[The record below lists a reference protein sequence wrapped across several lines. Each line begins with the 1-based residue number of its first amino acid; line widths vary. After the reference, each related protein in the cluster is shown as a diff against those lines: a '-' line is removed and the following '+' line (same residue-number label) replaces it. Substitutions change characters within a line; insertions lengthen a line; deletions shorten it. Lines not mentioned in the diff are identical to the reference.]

1 MAAANTAHVLADLV
15 RGYVVQPIAQTFLP
29 SFLRRA
35 LSVQSPHPETADI
48 PFRIDFRPTPTCPQD
63 VARKE
68 FFEGIRRAINTKS
81 ISSVPENLPAVALD
95 IMPMTP
101 TNVYGIPV
109 ASSATSTADF
119 TQPATHTFSPPD
131 YVARSTPK
139 GEWSTTL
146 VSALTVFLVCALVMM
161 LLTYGYTIYQYVK
174 GDIDAHE
181 LDEIKDTLSSTL
193 SPFTNFATYA
203 KRALFSDIELE
214 KKFEAAQAQLSQA
227 NEAYRQQKKRADK
240 RKTEADEVA
249 SKSAKETSKLKND
262 LDAATKAKDEAIKQA
277 SNHEITKK
285 HLGESMVETER
296 AKKLTTKAAQR
307 AKDAEKAKNDAE
319 KEARKLHT
327 EIEIWKEKCNES
339 QAAEKALSGQVKYLS
354 GKLKQSEGEMR
365 SAEECATQKAL
376 KLEEKLE
383 GATQKTRD
391 LEQKLDDANK
401 LISRLQVE
409 SGKLEGRCKNLTS
422 ELQSEKIAKDQCK
435 AQQLDSLK
443 QKLAGAEEQISKLR
457 SEKMHTEA
465 RCESL
470 KDDLEYAKNARAED
484 DAKHEE
490 HFDQFCAAA
499 RARSAELSAD
509 IDSLIDENE
518 KLQSQLNKACRC
530 KRGRSSN
537 GSDEDDDDE
546 NDDLNPKDDHA
557 TGNDDGAATD
567 TMEGEPKS
575 DGQLDGGAPSDK
587 PSDSNCE
594 SGDPESGPR
603 PDDTITPTGNSSTD
617 TTEPLLKPVE
627 QDDGSTPRDQLRTA
641 DTTAG
646 DLKSTDQGEGGIPQ
660 AVDPIAKSAASGEP
674 STAGN
679 DSVTDGQQPGDGN
692 GHPGPT
698 RNRPPG
704 FYNMTKTYQRQ
715 YQRYFA
721 KLRAQT
727 GNDQQTHAQL
737 AYFLAQHQLPL
748 SQPTQSQGQ
757 S

>member
-68 FFEGIRRAINTKS
+68 FFEGIRRAINTKT

-109 ASSATSTADF
+109 ASSATSTVEF

-174 GDIDAHE
+174 GDLDAHE

-227 NEAYRQQKKRADK
+227 KEAYRQQKKRADK
-240 RKTEADEVA
+240 LKTEADEVA

-262 LDAATKAKDEAIKQA
+262 LNATTKAKDKAIKQA

-296 AKKLTTKAAQR
+296 AKKLTTKAEQR

-319 KEARKLHT
+319 KEARKLRK
-327 EIEIWKEKCNES
+327 EIEMWKEKCNES
-339 QAAEKALSGQVKYLS
+339 QAAEKDLSGQVKDLS

-422 ELQSEKIAKDQCK
+422 ELQSEKIAKDQYK
-435 AQQLDSLK
+435 QQQLDSLK
-443 QKLAGAEEQISKLR
+443 QSWLAPKSR
-457 SEKMHTEA
+457 SRSFDSRKWIQKPT
-465 RCESL
+465 
-470 KDDLEYAKNARAED
+470 ARA
-484 DAKHEE
+484 
-490 HFDQFCAAA
+490 
-499 RARSAELSAD
+499 S
-509 IDSLIDENE
+509 
-518 KLQSQLNKACRC
+518 
-530 KRGRSSN
+530 
-537 GSDEDDDDE
+537 
-546 NDDLNPKDDHA
+546 
-557 TGNDDGAATD
+557 
-567 TMEGEPKS
+567 M
-575 DGQLDGGAPSDK
+575 
-587 PSDSNCE
+587 
-594 SGDPESGPR
+594 
-603 PDDTITPTGNSSTD
+603 
-617 TTEPLLKPVE
+617 TT
-627 QDDGSTPRDQLRTA
+627 
-641 DTTAG
+641 
-646 DLKSTDQGEGGIPQ
+646 
-660 AVDPIAKSAASGEP
+660 
-674 STAGN
+674 
-679 DSVTDGQQPGDGN
+679 
-692 GHPGPT
+692 
-698 RNRPPG
+698 
-704 FYNMTKTYQRQ
+704 
-715 YQRYFA
+715 
-721 KLRAQT
+721 
-727 GNDQQTHAQL
+727 
-737 AYFLAQHQLPL
+737 
-748 SQPTQSQGQ
+748 
-757 S
+757 